1 LKHILNIY
9 QLLIIVNNRD
19 DITMSADDDTDN
31 KYQHQDDDIGNPFII
46 KKRKLLPVPTVRS
59 ICIFKKPMQMDFFYA
74 FIETICGPPIE
85 STKIMHILKSG
96 CVTVAKVNTKSN
108 PKYIGSVP
116 ESASASASAAEA
128 ASEAVAAAESEYA
141 SAFYMVDIFAFKRGI
156 YMNAIRPFMD
166 TVASQYY
173 RPTHAFYA
181 ERSMTG
187 PSAFTQFIQVIR
199 HISKHA
205 NLKVVSTVKY
215 EQSISSKVY
224 YVEYKR
230 LLPLFT

>member
-1 LKHILNIY
+1 
-9 QLLIIVNNRD
+9 
-19 DITMSADDDTDN
+19 MSVDDDDN
-31 KYQHQDDDIGNPFII
+31 NNNQDQQPQDADIGNPFII
-46 KKRKLLPVPTVRS
+46 KKRKLLPIPSVRS

-85 STKIMHILKSG
+85 STKIMHILKAG
-96 CVTVAKVNTKSN
+96 CVSGSGTGSN
-108 PKYIGSVP
+108 SKAVRSIRSIP
-116 ESASASASAAEA
+116 ETDAADA
-128 ASEAVAAAESEYA
+128 DTEYA

-166 TVASQYY
+166 TVATQYY
-173 RPTHAFYA
+173 RPAHAFYA
-181 ERSMTG
+181 QRSMNG
-187 PSAFTQFIQVIR
+187 PSAFAQFIQVIR

-224 YVEYKR
+224 YLEYKA
-230 LLPLFT
+230 

>member
-1 LKHILNIY
+1 
-9 QLLIIVNNRD
+9 
-19 DITMSADDDTDN
+19 MSIDN
-31 KYQHQDDDIGNPFII
+31 QVQCQDDDIGNPFII
-46 KKRKLLPVPTVRS
+46 KKRKLLPIPAIRS
-59 ICIFKKPMQMDFFYA
+59 VSIFKKQIPLDFFYV

-85 STKIMHILKSG
+85 SPKIMHILKAG
-96 CVTVAKVNTKSN
+96 CVTRIGSNAKVTPN
-108 PKYIGSVP
+108 PKIGETLEP
-116 ESASASASAAEA
+116 DE
-128 ASEAVAAAESEYA
+128 EYA
-141 SAFYMVDIFAFKRGI
+141 SSAFYMVDVFAFKRGI

-166 TVASQYY
+166 AVATQYY
-173 RPTHAFYA
+173 RPAHAFYA

-224 YVEYKR
+224 YVEYK
-230 LLPLFT
+230 PAHSG